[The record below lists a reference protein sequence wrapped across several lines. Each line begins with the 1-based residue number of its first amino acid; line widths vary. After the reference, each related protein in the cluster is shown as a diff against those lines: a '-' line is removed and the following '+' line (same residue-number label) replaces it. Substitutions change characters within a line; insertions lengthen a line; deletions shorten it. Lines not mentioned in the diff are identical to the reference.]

1 MAYCL
6 LMLIAIGCH
15 GDAVSK
21 SETLYLLSLLSYPDP
36 SGDPSL
42 RPSLTNGGDIIP
54 GANIAVEE
62 INNRTDILTN
72 YKLELIVADDGC
84 NISWKSIIS
93 LINNLYYEGKHIVGI
108 IGPQCSDSTKAV
120 TSLTGKSEMALLNV
134 HLGSAPELG
143 NRSLYPY
150 SFGINPPTSNTIDA
164 VVALFVRNNWTRA
177 AVLYNPN
184 MLVDYNSFRLFQS
197 NITGTA
203 KLSFVSLANPDYL
216 PLVALKNTF
225 VRVIVSFLRGETLGR
240 ALCVAYRMG
249 MTYPNY
255 QWLLLGSSPTF
266 PEPFVYNSTVY
277 SCNKTDADKALNQTL
292 QFRSYAYP
300 QYDATRYT
308 QLAPDYVQNVLCAKS
323 IINCV
328 AIFDAVWAYAVALNN
343 SIDALQ
349 KIGLT
354 LSNCTFG
361 EEKCTQIIQQQMYM
375 LNFSGIVG
383 NSIRFDP
390 LNGYISSVL
399 TNVFNINREI
409 VANYTISDGIEID
422 PAATAVFVA
431 TGFVET
437 YILVSPPLSG
447 VIIVVDVIGVLLVLG
462 IHVMNTVYR
471 NHKAIKASSSRL
483 NHFAYIGCYLI
494 LLATLLYTIT
504 EIFPVSMQYK
514 SILCNAFPWSLII
527 GLTLVFG
534 AVTAKTWRL
543 YCIFRS
549 SENLRSGYNAAMSD
563 GVLAVLIVILVG
575 IVAAICTTWTFY
587 DPYIRTAAKMFL
599 PSGDSFSVTI
609 EEFCSCKYQV
619 QWIASI
625 ISFETILIVLLVYFA
640 ISTRAI
646 KKKEFQMRSIIV
658 LAYLLTLT
666 TVVGGVIYWIAVIVE
681 AGVNTSY
688 GILASLLTVM
698 VYLCIM
704 LFFTPPILP
713 VIDDL
718 LHPHRRMMTTQLTI
732 RTIIRNERAGSQFE
746 HCI

>member
-1 MAYCL
+1 
-6 LMLIAIGCH
+6 MLI
-15 GDAVSK
+15 
-21 SETLYLLSLLSYPDP
+21 
-36 SGDPSL
+36 
-42 RPSLTNGGDIIP
+42 
-54 GANIAVEE
+54 
-62 INNRTDILTN
+62 
-72 YKLELIVADDGC
+72 
-84 NISWKSIIS
+84 
-93 LINNLYYEGKHIVGI
+93 
-108 IGPQCSDSTKAV
+108 Q
-120 TSLTGKSEMALLNV
+120 
-134 HLGSAPELG
+134 
-143 NRSLYPY
+143 
-150 SFGINPPTSNTIDA
+150 
-164 VVALFVRNNWTRA
+164 
-177 AVLYNPN
+177 
-184 MLVDYNSFRLFQS
+184 
-197 NITGTA
+197 
-203 KLSFVSLANPDYL
+203 
-216 PLVALKNTF
+216 
-225 VRVIVSFLRGETLGR
+225 
-240 ALCVAYRMG
+240 
-249 MTYPNY
+249 
-255 QWLLLGSSPTF
+255 
-266 PEPFVYNSTVY
+266 
-277 SCNKTDADKALNQTL
+277 
-292 QFRSYAYP
+292 

-409 VANYTISDGIEID
+409 VANYTISDGIEFD

-447 VIIVVDVIGVLLVLG
+447 VISVVDMIGVLLVLG

-534 AVTAKTWRL
+534 AVTAKTWR
-543 YCIFRS
+543 
-549 SENLRSGYNAAMSD
+549 
-563 GVLAVLIVILVG
+563 
-575 IVAAICTTWTFY
+575 
-587 DPYIRTAAKMFL
+587 
-599 PSGDSFSVTI
+599 
-609 EEFCSCKYQV
+609 
-619 QWIASI
+619 
-625 ISFETILIVLLVYFA
+625 
-640 ISTRAI
+640 AI

-688 GILASLLTVM
+688 GILAFLLTVM
-698 VYLCIM
+698 DTSWWSVLLCLAAPVEGVLVEEEVVLVALAVVAVLVGLLLEVGFQNPSAQQAELPTAHCEVAQSSVYAVHHCSH
-704 LFFTPPILP
+704 LP
-713 VIDDL
+713 QLMVGYEVVDDL
-718 LHPHRRMMTTQLTI
+718 HEQL
-732 RTIIRNERAGSQFE
+732 
-746 HCI
+746 

>member
-1 MAYCL
+1 MRVIFAYCL
-6 LMLIAIGCH
+6 SLLIAIGCD
-15 GDAVSK
+15 GDVAPK

-120 TSLTGKSEMALLNV
+120 ASLTGKSEIALINV

-143 NRSLYPY
+143 NRVLYPY
-150 SFGINPPTSNTIDA
+150 SFGINPPTSIQIDA
-164 VVALFVRNNWTRA
+164 VVALFMRNNWTRA
-177 AVLYNPN
+177 AVLYNPD
-184 MLVDYNSFRLFQS
+184 MLVDYNSFRLFQNKIS
-197 NITGTA
+197 GKA
-203 KLSFVSLANPDYL
+203 DLSFVSPANPDYL
-216 PLVALKNTF
+216 PLVALKSTF
-225 VRVIVSFLRGETLGR
+225 VRVIVAFLRGETLGR

-255 QWLLLGSSPTF
+255 QWLLLGSYPTF
-266 PEPFVYNSTVY
+266 PEPFVYNSTMY
-277 SCNKTDADKALNQTL
+277 SCNETDADKALNQTL
-292 QFRSYAYP
+292 RFQNNAYQ

-308 QLAPDYVQNVLCAKS
+308 QLAMDYAETVCALD
-323 IINCV
+323 INCI
-328 AIFDAVWAYAVALNN
+328 AIFDAVWAYAVSLNN
-343 SIDALQ
+343 SIETLGE
-349 KIGLT
+349 IGLT
-354 LSNCTFG
+354 LSNYTFG
-361 EEKCTQIIQQQMYM
+361 NEIYTKTIQRQMYE
-375 LNFSGIVG
+375 LNFNGVVG
-383 NSIRFDP
+383 NTIRFDQ

-399 TNVFNINREI
+399 TYILTVNWEI
-409 VANYTISDGIEID
+409 VAIYTLFDGIQVY
-422 PAATAVFVA
+422 PSTA
-431 TGFVET
+431 GFVVTDFDET
-437 YILVSPPLSG
+437 HILVSLPLA
-447 VIIVVDVIGVLLVLG
+447 VVVIVVDVIGVLLVLG

-504 EIFPVSMQYK
+504 ETFPVSMQSK

-543 YCIFRS
+543 YYIFKS
-549 SENLRSGYNAAMSD
+549 SQNLRSGYNAVMSD
-563 GVLAVLIVILVG
+563 TVLAVLIVILVG
-575 IVAAICTTWTFY
+575 IVAGFCTAWTVY
-587 DPYIRTAAKMFL
+587 DPYRRTVMKNIL
-599 PSGDSFSVTI
+599 PSGDRFSVTI

-625 ISFETILIVLLVYFA
+625 IAFETIFIVLLVYFA
-640 ISTRAI
+640 ISTRTI
-646 KKKEFQMRSIIV
+646 KKKEFQTRSIIV
-658 LAYLLTLT
+658 LVYLLILT
-666 TVVGGVIYWIAVIVE
+666 TVIGGVIYLIAVIVE

-688 GILASLLTVM
+688 GILASLLTFT
-698 VYLCIM
+698 VYLCIV

-718 LHPHRRMMTTQLTI
+718 RHPHRRRMRTQLTI
-732 RTIIRNERAGSQFE
+732 RTLIRNETAGSKLL
-746 HCI
+746 

>member
-1 MAYCL
+1 MAYCISSL
-6 LMLIAIGCH
+6 LMLIAISCD
-15 GDAVSK
+15 GDAIPK

-42 RPSLTNGGDIIP
+42 QPSFTNGRDIIP
-54 GANIAVEE
+54 GAKLAIQE

-84 NISWKSIIS
+84 NINWKSIIS

-108 IGPQCSDSTKAV
+108 IGPQCSDSAKAV
-120 TSLTGKSEMALLNV
+120 ASLTGKSEMALLNV

-177 AVLYNPN
+177 AVLYNPD
-184 MLVDYNSFRLFQS
+184 MLVDYNSFHLFQ
-197 NITGTA
+197 NKITGTA
-203 KLSFVSLANPDYL
+203 ELSFVSLATSDYL
-216 PLVALKNTF
+216 PLVALKSTF
-225 VRVIVSFLRGETLGR
+225 VRVIVAFLRDETLGR

-255 QWLLLGSSPTF
+255 QWLLLGGYPIF
-266 PEPFVYNSTVY
+266 PEPFVYNSTMY
-277 SCNKTDADKALNQTL
+277 SCNETDADKALNQTL
-292 QFRSYAYP
+292 QFQSYAYP
-300 QYDATRYT
+300 QYVATRYT
-308 QLAPDYVQNVLCAKS
+308 QLDMNYVYNFACAHE
-323 IINCV
+323 INCV

-354 LSNCTFG
+354 LSNYTFG
-361 EEKCTQIIQQQMYM
+361 KNIYTQIILHQMYM
-375 LNFSGIVG
+375 LNFSGIIG
-383 NSIRFDP
+383 DSIRFDP

-399 TNVFNINREI
+399 TNVLNINWEI

-431 TGFVET
+431 TGFVEI
-437 YILVSPPLSG
+437 YILVSPPLAG

-504 EIFPVSMQYK
+504 ETFPVSMQSK

-563 GVLAVLIVILVG
+563 GVLAILIVILVG

-599 PSGDSFSVTI
+599 PSGDSLSVTI

-625 ISFETILIVLLVYFA
+625 ICFETILIVLLVYFA
-640 ISTRAI
+640 ICTRAI

-718 LHPHRRMMTTQLTI
+718 LHPHRPKMTTQLTI
-732 RTIIRNERAGSQFE
+732 RTIIRNETAGSQF
-746 HCI
+746 

>member
-1 MAYCL
+1 MRVVVAYCFFSL
-6 LMLIAIGCH
+6 LLLIAIGCH
-15 GDAVSK
+15 GGVAPK

-42 RPSLTNGGDIIP
+42 RPSVTNGGDIIP
-54 GANIAVEE
+54 GAKLAIQE

-120 TSLTGKSEMALLNV
+120 ASLTGQSEIALINV

-164 VVALFVRNNWTRA
+164 LVALFVRNNWTRA
-177 AVLYNPN
+177 AVLYNPD
-184 MLVDYNSFRLFQS
+184 MLVDYNSFRMFQNKIS
-197 NITGTA
+197 GKA
-203 KLSFVSLANPDYL
+203 ELSLVSPANPDYL
-216 PLVALKNTF
+216 PLVALKSTF
-225 VRVIVSFLRGETLGR
+225 VRVIVAFLRGETLGR
-240 ALCVAYRMG
+240 VLCVAYRMG

-255 QWLLLGSSPTF
+255 QWLLLGSYLTF
-266 PEPFVYNSTVY
+266 PKPFVYNSTLY
-277 SCNKTDADKALNQTL
+277 SCNETDEDKQTL
-292 QFRSYAYP
+292 QFQSNAYQ
-300 QYDATRYT
+300 QYNTTRYT
-308 QLAPDYVQNVLCAKS
+308 QLSADYVQNGVCANNV
-323 IINCV
+323 INFV
-328 AIFDAVWAYAVALNN
+328 ALFDAVWAYAVALNN
-343 SIDALQ
+343 SIYSLGE
-349 KIGLT
+349 IGLT
-354 LSNCTFG
+354 LSNYTFG
-361 EEKCTQIIQQQMYM
+361 KEKFTQIILHQMYR
-375 LNFSGIVG
+375 LNFSGVVG
-383 NSIRFDP
+383 NIIRFDP

-399 TNVFNINREI
+399 TYVLNVNSDI
-409 VANYTISDGIEID
+409 VANYTISDGIQID
-422 PAATAVFVA
+422 TAVAVFVA
-431 TGFVET
+431 TDFEVT
-437 YILVSPPLSG
+437 HILVSLPLAV

-504 EIFPVSMQYK
+504 ETFPVNMQSK

-543 YCIFRS
+543 YYIFKS
-549 SENLRSGYNAAMSD
+549 SQKLRSGYNAVMSD
-563 GVLAVLIVILVG
+563 SVLAVLIVILVV
-575 IVAAICTTWTFY
+575 IVAGFCTAWTVH
-587 DPYIRTAAKMFL
+587 DPYVRTSMKRFM
-599 PSGDSFSVTI
+599 PSGYTLSVTI

-625 ISFETILIVLLVYFA
+625 IAFETIFIVLLVYFA
-640 ISTRAI
+640 ISTRAL
-646 KKKEFQMRSIIV
+646 KKKEFQTRSIIV
-658 LAYLLTLT
+658 LVYLLSLT
-666 TVVGGVIYWIAVIVE
+666 TVVGGVIYLIAKIVE
-681 AGVNTSY
+681 AGVDSSY
-688 GILASLLTVM
+688 GILASLLTVI
-698 VYLCIM
+698 VYLCIV

-713 VIDDL
+713 VIDEL
-718 LHPHRRMMTTQLTI
+718 LHPHRQRITTQLTI
-732 RTIIRNERAGSQFE
+732 RTLIRTETAVSR
-746 HCI
+746 I